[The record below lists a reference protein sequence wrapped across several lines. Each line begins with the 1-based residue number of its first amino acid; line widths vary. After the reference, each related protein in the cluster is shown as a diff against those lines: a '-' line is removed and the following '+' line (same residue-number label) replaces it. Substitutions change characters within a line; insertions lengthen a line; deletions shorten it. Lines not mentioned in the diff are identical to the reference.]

1 MEIHLTADQEAFIRE
16 AIASGRYQRAE
27 EAVQEALSLWEE
39 RERLRIEILVS
50 IDKAEA
56 SVAAGRG
63 IAITAESMQ
72 ALAERAKKQGYERLT
87 KDQISKR

>member
-1 MEIHLTADQEAFIRE
+1 MEIRLTADQEAFIRD
-16 AIASGRYQRAE
+16 AVASGRFQRPE

-39 RERLRIEILVS
+39 RERLRIEILAS

-63 IAITAESMQ
+63 IAITAESIQ
-72 ALAERAKKQGYERLT
+72 ALAERAKKQGHELLT
-87 KDQISKR
+87 KDQSSKH